1 MENTPNVVLIVFL
14 VIVIVSAVWIFFEY
28 LKGKTLDDLRG
39 DAYQLILKAE
49 HAYNG
54 SKTGKDKM
62 KYVVSTFHT
71 MLPGWLK
78 AFISEESLERL
89 LETWFKEV
97 KDLLDDG
104 KVNGSAALEDADK
117 ASSEDKN
124 GE

>member
-1 MENTPNVVLIVFL
+1 
-14 VIVIVSAVWIFFEY
+14 
-28 LKGKTLDDLRG
+28 
-39 DAYQLILKAE
+39 
-49 HAYNG
+49 
-54 SKTGKDKM
+54 
-62 KYVVSTFHT
+62 

>member
-1 MENTPNVVLIVFL
+1 
-14 VIVIVSAVWIFFEY
+14 
-28 LKGKTLDDLRG
+28 
-39 DAYQLILKAE
+39 
-49 HAYNG
+49 
-54 SKTGKDKM
+54 M